1 MRHPSK
7 FAVHILR
14 ALVNANPTFCMA
26 FIAILAITLAGIT
39 INALVTITLATI
51 NERQCAVH
59 QLKYTQLP
67 HHANQFDATALDHVI
82 KWHARRGVFRSE
94 NRIVV
99 LK

>member
-67 HHANQFDATALDHVI
+67 HHANQFRCHGPRSCHQMARS
-82 KWHARRGVFRSE
+82 ARRIPKRE
-94 NRIVV
+94 
-99 LK
+99 